1 MKKLLRDY
9 LPDTLKDVLE
19 FQIIMDSGQSAADR
33 FSEALED
40 LLNDQFVD
48 TATETGVARYESI
61 FNIIPKDT
69 YTLDERKFTIKVK
82 MNEQLPFTIKML
94 KRQLAMLCGD
104 KGYSIELDSNKYFI
118 LIKVELIAKN
128 SFNDVAEMIK
138 RVVPAN
144 MLTEV
149 RIIYNQHKT
158 LGKFTHRYLSGHT
171 HNEIR
176 NEVLNG
182 NQ

>member
-1 MKKLLRDY
+1 MRKLLRDY

-19 FQIIMDSGQSAADR
+19 FQIIMDSGQAAADR
-33 FSEALED
+33 FSEAVED
-40 LLNDQFVD
+40 ILNDQFVD
-48 TATETGVARYESI
+48 TATETGVSRYESI

-82 MNEQLPFTIKML
+82 MIEQLPFTIRML
-94 KRQLAMLCGD
+94 QRQLAMLCGD
-104 KGYSIELDSNKYFI
+104 NGYSIELDNGKYFV

-128 SFNDVAEMIK
+128 SFNDVVEMVK

-158 LGKFTHRYLSGHT
+158 LGKFTHRSLSAHT
-171 HNEIR
+171 HNEVR
-176 NEVLNG
+176 NEVLNV